1 MALLSRSDL
10 IERHLMNSKTRGFL
24 VVAGVVAVAIV
35 LFFVLRGGSASDSG
49 PNTTTAADETAVN
62 GLVIELKGGRPVG
75 GPKTLRYSKGEQV
88 TFTVIP
94 DGSEEEIH
102 VHGYEIAKEAD
113 GTKPLK
119 FSFAADLEGSYEI
132 EAHSMSG
139 SAALVATLEV
149 SPG

>member
-1 MALLSRSDL
+1 
-10 IERHLMNSKTRGFL
+10 MNSKTRILLLGGAL
-24 VVAGVVAVAIV
+24 AIAVI
-35 LFFVLRGGSASDSG
+35 LFFVLRGGSGSDSG
-49 PNTTTAADETAVN
+49 SSTTTAADEAAAN
-62 GLVIELKGGRPVG
+62 GLAIELKGGRPVG
-75 GPKTLRYSKGEQV
+75 GPKTLRYSKGDQV
-88 TFTVIP
+88 TFIVIP

-102 VHGYEIAKEAD
+102 VHGYDIAKEAD

-119 FSFAADLEGSYEI
+119 FSFAAVLEGSYEI

>member
-1 MALLSRSDL
+1 
-10 IERHLMNSKTRGFL
+10 MNSKTRGFL
-24 VVAGVVAVAIV
+24 LVAGAFAVAII
-35 LFFVLRGGSASDSG
+35 LFFVLRGVSGSDSG
-49 PNTTTAADETAVN
+49 SNTTTAAEKADAN
-62 GLVIELKGGRPVG
+62 GLVIKLKGGEPVG

-88 TFTVIP
+88 TFIVIP

-132 EAHSMSG
+132 EAHSTSG

>member
-1 MALLSRSDL
+1 
-10 IERHLMNSKTRGFL
+10 MNSKTRGFL
-24 VVAGVVAVAIV
+24 LVAGAVAVAII
-35 LFFVLRGGSASDSG
+35 LFFVLRGGSGSDSG
-49 PNTTTAADETAVN
+49 SNTTTAAEKADAN
-62 GLVIELKGGRPVG
+62 GLVIKLKGGEPVG

-102 VHGYEIAKEAD
+102 VHGYEIDKEAD

-132 EAHSMSG
+132 EAHSTSG